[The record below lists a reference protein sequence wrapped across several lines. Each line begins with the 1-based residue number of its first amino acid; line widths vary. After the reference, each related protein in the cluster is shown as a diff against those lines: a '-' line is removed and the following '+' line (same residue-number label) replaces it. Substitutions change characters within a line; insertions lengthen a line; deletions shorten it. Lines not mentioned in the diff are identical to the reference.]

1 MDNFGYL
8 DQSGMGVYSYG
19 TQFELDPYKL
29 KTLGF
34 TQEEIDTVNYIVS
47 YFGKVTVANMV
58 QNFGISYEQAQRL
71 KYMYDICTGRVVI
84 DSTDDLAKHLR
95 RMFGKHRRIGI
106 NDLDTSKIGEVP
118 RKVLIGGIPETTP
131 DGVWNSN
138 KYKGIDCMYDA
149 INITGGTVVIRTNRI
164 PKLPYKYPKKLDG
177 ILEIMSDPKDGIM
190 EVAIN
195 KKYCRLCNRFV
206 IAASLRK
213 PEFHLGLVEII
224 CIEGTRVYVFADE
237 IKGKTYT
244 RYGSTSQRVYD
255 YGFTP
260 GEIKPKLLNS
270 ATLVYRKLCGVTA
283 FQHPANVAFSVM
295 PEEPV
300 IQEELAVE

>member
-131 DGVWNSN
+131 
-138 KYKGIDCMYDA
+138 Y
-149 INITGGTVVIRTNRI
+149 
-164 PKLPYKYPKKLDG
+164 
-177 ILEIMSDPKDGIM
+177 EIGRAS
-190 EVAIN
+190 
-195 KKYCRLCNRFV
+195 CR
-206 IAASLRK
+206 
-213 PEFHLGLVEII
+213 E
-224 CIEGTRVYVFADE
+224 RV
-237 IKGKTYT
+237 
-244 RYGSTSQRVYD
+244 
-255 YGFTP
+255 
-260 GEIKPKLLNS
+260 
-270 ATLVYRKLCGVTA
+270 
-283 FQHPANVAFSVM
+283 
-295 PEEPV
+295 
-300 IQEELAVE
+300 